1 VFLKRHVRR
10 KSGKEHVYYSLCESI
25 RLSRGR
31 TTQRRVLNLGELNT
45 NQIERWQ
52 RSIEVIEQPG
62 QSRQYRLFTD
72 REGAAPAEASDV
84 CEVILSSLSVRRPR
98 QFGACWLASRLWQEL
113 KLDEFFAT
121 ALHDRRGTI
130 EWAKVIE
137 LLAVNRLCEPESE
150 LGVHQRWY
158 GTTAMDV
165 VLGTE
170 DPVAAKDR
178 LYRALDKA
186 IEHKEPLEQHLAR
199 RWQDLFGAK
208 CELLLY
214 DLTSTYFEGQLGEV
228 PLARHGYSRDHRPDA
243 LQLILALVVTEEGFP
258 LSYEVFEG
266 NRADVT
272 TLEEILDSVQ
282 RKHGALG
289 RVWVFDRGI
298 VSEENLALLRQRGL
312 FYLVATP
319 RRMLGS
325 FQKELIKEDWSQVEG
340 HPQIQLKLIS
350 RDQEL
355 YVLTRSLERAEKER
369 AIRLRALHGLGK
381 DLAKLSKTVRSGR
394 LRRRELI
401 YKRLGRL
408 EERWPTAWPYLK
420 EVELSESNLVWKWD
434 RKKLRSA
441 WLHQGAYLLRT
452 NLIDRDPQ
460 MLWRQYIQ
468 LTELEAVFRTLK
480 SELNLRPI
488 FHRIQRRIEAHIL
501 IAFLG
506 YCLWICLK
514 QKLRAAA
521 GSLTPAQVIQ
531 SLKQIIL
538 VEVWFDLRKGGRI
551 CLPRITQPEAQQ
563 QLILH
568 HLGWSLPEQPPPKIY
583 RDQNQFVWT
592 T

>member
-10 KSGKEHVYYSLCESI
+10 KNGKEHVYYSLCESI
-25 RLSRGR
+25 RLTRSR

-45 NQIERWQ
+45 TQIERWQ
-52 RSIEVIEQPG
+52 RSIEVIEQEG

-72 REGAAPAEASDV
+72 REGAAPAEACDV
-84 CEVILSSLSVRRPR
+84 CEVILSSLAVRRPR
-98 QFGACWLASRLWQEL
+98 QFGACWLGSRLWQEL
-113 KLDEFFAT
+113 KLDEFFGA
-121 ALHDRRGTI
+121 ALQDRHGTV

-137 LLAVNRLCEPESE
+137 LLAVNRLCDPQSE

-158 GTTAMDV
+158 GTTAMEV
-165 VLGTE
+165 VLGTDE
-170 DPVAAKDR
+170 AVAAKDR

-186 IEHKEPLEQHLAR
+186 IEHKEALEQHLAR

-208 CELLLY
+208 CDLLLY
-214 DLTSTYFEGQLGEV
+214 DLTSTYFEGQAGEV
-228 PLARHGYSRDHRPDA
+228 ELARHGYSRDHRPDA
-243 LQLILALVVTEEGFP
+243 LQIILALVVTEEGFP
-258 LSYEVFEG
+258 LSYEIFEG

-325 FQKELIKEDWSQVEG
+325 FEKELLKEDWSEVEG
-340 HPQIQLKLIS
+340 HPQIQVKLVA
-350 RDQEL
+350 RDEEL
-355 YVLTRSLERAEKER
+355 YVLTRSLNRAEKER
-369 AIRLRALHGLGK
+369 AIRLRMLHGLRK
-381 DLAKLSKTVRSGR
+381 DLAKLSKAVRSGR
-394 LRRRELI
+394 VRRRELI

-420 EVELSESNLVWKWD
+420 EVELTDSDLRWSWN
-434 RKKLRSA
+434 RKKLRNA
-441 WLHQGAYLLRT
+441 WLHQGTYLLRT
-452 NLIDRDPQ
+452 NLTDRDPQ
-460 MLWRQYIQ
+460 LLWHQYIQ
-468 LTELEAVFRTLK
+468 LTDLEAVFRTFK
-480 SELNLRPI
+480 SELSLRPI
-488 FHRIQRRIEAHIL
+488 FHRLQQRVEAHIL

-521 GSLTPAQVIQ
+521 GSLTPAQVIH
-531 SLKQIIL
+531 SLKGIIL

-551 CLPRITQPEAQQ
+551 CLPRITQPEAQH

>member
-10 KSGKEHVYYSLCESI
+10 KDGKEHVYYSLCESI
-25 RLSRGR
+25 RLTRNR
-31 TTQRRVLNLGELNT
+31 TIQRRVLNLGELNT
-45 NQIERWQ
+45 TQIERWQ
-52 RSIEVIEQPG
+52 RSIEVIEQKG
-62 QSRQYRLFTD
+62 ETRQYRLFTD
-72 REGAAPAEASDV
+72 REGAAPAEAPDV
-84 CEVILSSLSVRRPR
+84 CEVVLSSLSVRRPR
-98 QFGACWLASRLWQEL
+98 EFGACWLGSRLWQEL
-113 KLDEFFAT
+113 KLDQFFAT
-121 ALHDRRGTI
+121 ALGDRRGSV

-137 LLAVNRLCEPESE
+137 LLAINRFCDPESE

-170 DPVAAKDR
+170 DTVAAKDR

-186 IEHKEPLEQHLAR
+186 IEHKESLEQHLAG

-208 CELLLY
+208 CDLLLY
-214 DLTSTYFEGQLGEV
+214 DLTSTYFEGQAGEI
-228 PLARHGYSRDHRPDA
+228 PIARRGYSRDHRPDA
-243 LQLILALVVTEEGFP
+243 LQIILALVVTEEGFP

-272 TLEEILDSVQ
+272 TLEEILDSVE
-282 RKHGALG
+282 RKHGALS
-289 RVWVFDRGI
+289 RVWIFDRGI
-298 VSEENLALLRQRGL
+298 VSEENLALLRRRGAS
-312 FYLVATP
+312 YLVATP
-319 RRMLGS
+319 RRMLAS
-325 FQKELIKEDWSQVEG
+325 FQKELVKEDWSEVKA
-340 HPQIQLKLIS
+340 HPQIQVKLVEG
-350 RDQEL
+350 DGEL
-355 YVLTRSLERAEKER
+355 YVLSRSLNRAEKER
-369 AIRLRALHGLGK
+369 AMRMRALHGLRK
-381 DLAKLSKTVRSGR
+381 DLAKLSKSVRSGR
-394 LRRRELI
+394 VHRRELI

-420 EVELSESNLVWKWD
+420 AVELTDSNLVWSWD

-441 WLHQGAYLLRT
+441 WLHQGTYLLRT
-452 NLIDRDPQ
+452 NLTDRDPEK
-460 MLWRQYIQ
+460 LWRQYIQ
-468 LTELEAVFRTLK
+468 LTEIEAVFRTLK
-480 SELNLRPI
+480 TELNLRPI
-488 FHRIQRRIEAHIL
+488 FHRIQRRVEAHIL

-521 GSLTPAQVIQ
+521 GSLTPAQVVH

-551 CLPRITQPEAQQ
+551 CLPRITYPEAQQ

>member
-10 KSGKEHVYYSLCESI
+10 KNGKEHVYYSLCESI
-25 RLSRGR
+25 RLSQGR
-31 TTQRRVLNLGELNT
+31 TIQRRVLNLGELNT
-45 NQIERWQ
+45 TQIERWQ
-52 RSIEVIEQPG
+52 RSIEVIEHEG

-72 REGAAPAEASDV
+72 REGGAPAEASDV
-84 CEVILSSLSVRRPR
+84 CEVILSSLGVRRPR
-98 QFGACWLASRLWQEL
+98 QFGACWLGSRLWQEL
-113 KLDEFFAT
+113 KLDEFFGA
-121 ALHDRRGTI
+121 ALHDRHGTV

-137 LLAVNRLCEPESE
+137 LLTVNRLCDPQSE

-170 DPVAAKDR
+170 DAVAAKDR

-186 IEHKEPLEQHLAR
+186 IEHKEALEQHLAG
-199 RWQDLFGAK
+199 RWQDLFGAN
-208 CELLLY
+208 CDLLLY
-214 DLTSTYFEGQLGEV
+214 DLTSTYFEGQAGEV
-228 PLARHGYSRDHRPDA
+228 SLARHGYSRDHRPDA
-243 LQLILALVVTEEGFP
+243 LQIILALVVTEEGFP

-289 RVWVFDRGI
+289 RIWVFDRGI

-319 RRMLGS
+319 RRMLDS
-325 FQKELIKEDWSQVEG
+325 FQKELIKEDWSEVEG
-340 HPQIQLKLIS
+340 HPQIELKLVA

-355 YVLTRSLERAEKER
+355 YVLTRSLDRVEKER
-369 AIRLRALHGLGK
+369 AIRLRTLRGLRK

-394 LRRRELI
+394 VRRRELI
-401 YKRLGRL
+401 YTRLGRL

-420 EVELSESNLVWKWD
+420 EVELSESNLVWNWD

-452 NLIDRDPQ
+452 NLTDRDPQ
-460 MLWRQYIQ
+460 KLWRQYIQ
-468 LTELEAVFRTLK
+468 LTEVEAVFRTLK

-488 FHRIQRRIEAHIL
+488 FHRIQRRVEAHIL

-521 GSLTPAQVIQ
+521 GSLTPAQVIH
-531 SLKQIIL
+531 SLKGIIL

-551 CLPRITQPEAQQ
+551 CLPRITQPEAQH
-563 QLILH
+563 QLVLH